1 MLIEGLVIIVV
12 SLIIAYISISFAKA
26 PSSGTGLTSLSVV
39 NPNVAKSSWSNKP
52 CTIRFAILVSSAPK
66 TLTKTNCTSNIPAQ
80 TFEPNCDTYR
90 YNRCSCNAGS
100 CGNSTCAISAD
111 SYLSK
116 LLWLGEYIQFYAS
129 GYTSENDKPY
139 VPALL
144 QIQTAR
150 DSTAAYMESVELP
163 AIPLQKWTI
172 VTIVKEGRRIDVF
185 YGQKTVASTLLE
197 FAPVPSKN
205 NSSWSSGNTKWQGKI
220 GLFNYYNSAYT
231 SDDVNKDVSTLV
243 NTRGIPYLESQPSFS
258 FAVPEIPCMFGNCN
272 KLPNVK
278 PLNPFAVYTSS
289 VS

>member
-1 MLIEGLVIIVV
+1 MLIEGLVIVV
-12 SLIIAYISISFAKA
+12 FALIIAYISISFAKA
-26 PSSGTGLTSLSVV
+26 PSTGTGLTDLSVE
-39 NPNVAKSSWSNKP
+39 NPNVSRGLWNDKP

-66 TLTKTNCTSNIPAQ
+66 TLTKTACIGSTSPSGSFGPDCNTYKYNI
-80 TFEPNCDTYR
+80 
-90 YNRCSCNAGS
+90 CSCGTS
-100 CGNSTCAISAD
+100 CGSSTCAISTT

-116 LLWLGEYIQFYAS
+116 LLWLGNYIQFYAS

-144 QIQTAR
+144 QIQTAK
-150 DSTAAYMESVELP
+150 DTTAAYMESVELP
-163 AIPLQKWTI
+163 AIPLQKWTV

-185 YGQKTVASTLLE
+185 YGQKTVASTLLSYL
-197 FAPVPSKN
+197 PVPAKTAN
-205 NSSWSSGNTKWQGKI
+205 NWSSGNNKWKGKI
-220 GLFNYYNSAYT
+220 GLFNFYNSAYT

-243 NTRGIPYLESQPSFS
+243 NTRGIPYIESQPTFS

-272 KLPNVK
+272 KLPTVK